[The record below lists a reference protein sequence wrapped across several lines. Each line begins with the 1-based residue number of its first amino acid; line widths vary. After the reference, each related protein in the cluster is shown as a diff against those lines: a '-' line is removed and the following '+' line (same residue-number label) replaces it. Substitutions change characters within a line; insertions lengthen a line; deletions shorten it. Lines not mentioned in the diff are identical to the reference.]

1 MTVNYILN
9 EKRSVPSKFKEL
21 IHDLKNKQYVFSIV
35 PEKIIYMNNGIK
47 YYYVE
52 AALNDS
58 KIIINAFGTQAEE
71 LFSEVHKYSLL
82 KDNIY
87 Q

>member
-1 MTVNYILN
+1 MTINYSLID
-9 EKRSVPSKFKEL
+9 KGSGSQIKDL
-21 IHDLKNKQYVFSIV
+21 IHDLQNKQYSLSIV
-35 PEKIIYMNNGIK
+35 PEKVIHMNNGIK

-52 AALNDS
+52 AAFNDS
-58 KIIINAFGTQAEE
+58 KIIINAYGKQAEE
-71 LFSEVHKYSLL
+71 LFSEVHEYSLL